1 MSSLLNS
8 VQSSDPP
15 MPMGMDNFFKE
26 LYPLCQFDNVR
37 TLHLQTLLRRDDDTM
52 VAETFYKRQSVP
64 SFVQTLSWKTMRTR
78 PQHQYSLIRSSLSLS
93 GARQEWDNAVG
104 VRGARVGQPYP
115 LAIDLSGG
123 WTRNIPNHQSCPHLL
138 LILSFAFEVITA
150 INNPTSRVSRA
161 FIPNCL
167 IRDQQSSVL
176 IVTKLRSQF

>member
-37 TLHLQTLLRRDDDTM
+37 TLHLQALLRRDDDTM

-78 PQHQYSLIRSSLSLS
+78 PQHQYSLIRSSLS

-104 VRGARVGQPYP
+104 VRRARVGQPYP

-123 WTRNIPNHQSCPHLL
+123 
-138 LILSFAFEVITA
+138 
-150 INNPTSRVSRA
+150 
-161 FIPNCL
+161 
-167 IRDQQSSVL
+167 
-176 IVTKLRSQF
+176 